1 MQFCEMLVLL
11 IGASK
16 VVQMVK
22 NLPTNVG
29 NARDA
34 GSFPGLGKNPGKQN
48 ENPLCIL
55 AWKIA
60 WTEKHGRLPSK
71 RLQRIGHD

>member
-1 MQFCEMLVLL
+1 MLVLL

-22 NLPTNVG
+22 NLTANVG

-34 GSFPGLGKNPGKQN
+34 GSILGWGKSPGEQNGNPF
-48 ENPLCIL
+48 
-55 AWKIA
+55 
-60 WTEKHGRLPSK
+60 
-71 RLQRIGHD
+71 

>member
-34 GSFPGLGKNPGKQN
+34 GSFSGLGKSPGEQN
-48 ENPLCIL
+48 ENPL
-55 AWKIA
+55 
-60 WTEKHGRLPSK
+60 
-71 RLQRIGHD
+71 